1 MTVNDD
7 KSDSTLGDGAKK
19 LELMPSFFV
28 RDKVALVVAKS
39 EAAKGFLD
47 DAAKKITARLEQRT
61 RLYIYY
67 IHIDSS
73 KKPAGSF
80 KSLAQIPSNQA

>member
-39 EAAKGFLD
+39 EAAKG
-47 DAAKKITARLEQRT
+47 
-61 RLYIYY
+61 
-67 IHIDSS
+67 S
-73 KKPAGSF
+73 
-80 KSLAQIPSNQA
+80 